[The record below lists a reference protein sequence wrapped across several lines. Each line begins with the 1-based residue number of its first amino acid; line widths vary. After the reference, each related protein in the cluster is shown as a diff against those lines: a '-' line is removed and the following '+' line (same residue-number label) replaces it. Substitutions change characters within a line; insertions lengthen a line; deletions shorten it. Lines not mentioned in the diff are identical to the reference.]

1 MSYTHLTRK
10 ERYFIY
16 HMTMAGWSSAKIGR
30 RIGRHRGTIRREL
43 RRNATRWGRYLDD
56 QAQRQADERRREVC
70 RRPCSGDADLMAYV
84 ERKLQANW
92 SPEQIAGRLKT
103 APPKALQGKTI
114 SHATIYRWIWACP
127 DRAGRLRA
135 HLRVAWK
142 KRRKPYGKPSKRGQI
157 PNRVGIQ
164 ERPAIVEK
172 RERLGDWEGDTVVGK
187 ARSGY
192 VLTNVDRASRYLV
205 TRKLDRPT
213 AQATGDALYD
223 AMRRLP
229 RETRKTQT
237 FDNGREFAAH
247 ETIARRLQIAVYFAH
262 PYSSWQR
269 GANENTNGLLRQYL
283 PKSRDFATLTS
294 RELASYTWQL
304 NNRPRKCL
312 NYRTPAEV
320 FHRRLVALRMR
331 IRRVIWYYE
340 GVP

>member
-16 HMTMAGWSSAKIGR
+16 HMRMAGWSPAKIGR
-30 RIGRHRGTIRREL
+30 TIGRHRGTIRREL
-43 RRNATRWGRYLDD
+43 ERNTSRWGQYLDD
-56 QAQRQADERRREVC
+56 HAQRQANQRRRAAC
-70 RRPCSGDADLMAYV
+70 RRPCTGDAALMAHV
-84 ERKLQANW
+84 EAKLQTKW
-92 SPEQIAGRLKT
+92 SPDEIAGRLK
-103 APPKALQGKTI
+103 AEPPKELEGRSI

-127 DRAGRLRA
+127 ERSQRLRP

-157 PNRVGIQ
+157 PNRVGI
-164 ERPAIVEK
+164 EHRPEAVDA

-187 ARSGY
+187 GRSGY

-213 AQATGDALYD
+213 AQATADALYD

-229 RETRKTQT
+229 RGTRKTQT
-237 FDNGREFAAH
+237 FDNGREFASH
-247 ETIARRLQIAVYFAH
+247 ETIAKRLSLAVYFAD

-269 GANENTNGLLRQYL
+269 GTNENTNGLLRQYL
-283 PKSRDFATLTS
+283 PKSRDFGSLTDF
-294 RELASYTWQL
+294 ELASYTWQL

-320 FHRRLVALRMR
+320 FHRRRVALQM
-331 IRRVIWYYE
+331 
-340 GVP
+340 

>member
-16 HMTMAGWSSAKIGR
+16 HMRMAGWSPAKIGR
-30 RIGRHRGTIRREL
+30 TIGRHRGTIRREL
-43 RRNATRWGRYLDD
+43 ERNTSRCGQYLDD
-56 QAQRQADERRREVC
+56 HAQRQANERRGAAC
-70 RRPCSGDADLMAYV
+70 RRPCTGDAALMAHV
-84 ERKLQANW
+84 EAKLQTKW
-92 SPEQIAGRLKT
+92 SPDEIAGRLK
-103 APPKALQGKTI
+103 AEPPKELEGRSI

-127 DRAGRLRA
+127 ERSQRLRP

-157 PNRVGIQ
+157 PNRVGI
-164 ERPAIVEK
+164 EHRPEVVDA

-187 ARSGY
+187 GRSGY

-213 AQATGDALYD
+213 AQATADALYD

-237 FDNGREFAAH
+237 FDNGREFASH
-247 ETIARRLQIAVYFAH
+247 ETIAKQLNLAVYFAA

-269 GANENTNGLLRQYL
+269 GTNENTNGLLRQYL
-283 PKSRDFATLTS
+283 PKSRDFGTLTGF
-294 RELASYTWQL
+294 ELASYTWQL

-320 FHRRLVALRMR
+320 FHRRLVALRM
-331 IRRVIWYYE
+331 
-340 GVP
+340 